1 MPKVL
6 MHTLNKQPGFRICF
20 ACNGESIFNEILKI
34 INRHDMSELSTRVM
48 SNFPESIRKKT

>member
-1 MPKVL
+1 

-34 INRHDMSELSTRVM
+34 INRQDMSELSTRVM
-48 SNFPESIRKKT
+48 SNFPDSIRKKLSQVNY